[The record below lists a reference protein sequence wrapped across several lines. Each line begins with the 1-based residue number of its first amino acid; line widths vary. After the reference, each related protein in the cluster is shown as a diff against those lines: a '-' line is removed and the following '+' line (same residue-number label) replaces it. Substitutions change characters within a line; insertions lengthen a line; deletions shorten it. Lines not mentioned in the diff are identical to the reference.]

1 MAKQQILGNYNII
14 AEFTGAFSNPVI
26 FENNNRNKSIISF
39 DETFLNFQCMNSP
52 NAGGFIY
59 LYKKNKT
66 FVKRARIITK
76 GAEKLR
82 SGLNTPFA
90 VEINIKDRGPLDTA
104 STDLQNFIL
113 KFPKFN
119 EWTDFNLVFEPYKRK
134 GDNDELVY
142 LETNNVHVNFDDYN
156 IQSAYIGQPIKFF
169 IELEIDTLGVDNA
182 GRIF

>member
-1 MAKQQILGNYNII
+1 MAKQKIQGTYNII
-14 AEFTGAFSNPVI
+14 AEFTGAFWNPVVI
-26 FENNNRNKSIISF
+26 ENNNRKKTVTSF
-39 DETFLNFQCMNSP
+39 DDTFLNFQCINSP
-52 NAGGFIY
+52 AGGAYTY

-66 FVKRARIITK
+66 FVKRARIITN

-82 SGLNTPFA
+82 VGLNNPFA
-90 VEINIKDRGPLDTA
+90 VEINIKDRGPLNPA

-119 EWTDFNLVFEPYKRK
+119 EWTNFNLVFEPYKRK

-142 LETNNVHVNFDDYN
+142 LETNNVSVHFDDYN
-156 IQSAYIGQPIKFF
+156 MQSAYIGQPIKFF
-169 IELEIDTLGVDNA
+169 IELEIDTLGVDIG